1 MPVRARAAWLPH
13 RGFSCFASHFL
24 TPARNARP
32 NERFSM
38 KTLSIGH
45 SPDADDAFMFYGLA
59 SERVTIN
66 GFRIDHVMEDIETL
80 NRRARSGEL
89 DVTAISA
96 AAYPEV
102 AHLYRIM
109 SCGASVGRNYG
120 PIVLARKPFSIS
132 ELAGRS
138 IAVPGA
144 QTTAYLLLRLYVT
157 APFTPVVMSFDR
169 VMDAVAGGEVDAG
182 VIIHE
187 GQLTWQSSGLHNV
200 VDLGAAWTKETT
212 LPIPLGLDV
221 IRRGL
226 GDAVMTRVAGA
237 LKESIVLAR
246 AEEDA
251 AVDYALQFG
260 RGLDRDTCRRFVRMY
275 VNQDTVDM
283 GREGAHALETLFQRA
298 VDRGLLASV
307 PPLDILWV

>member
-1 MPVRARAAWLPH
+1 
-13 RGFSCFASHFL
+13 
-24 TPARNARP
+24 
-32 NERFSM
+32 M

-59 SERVTIN
+59 SERVKIE
-66 GFRIDHVMEDIETL
+66 GYKIDHVMEDIETL
-80 NRRARSGEL
+80 NRRARRGEL

-109 SCGASVGRNYG
+109 SCGASVGRKYG
-120 PIVLARKPFSIS
+120 PIVLAREPMPPAA
-132 ELAGRS
+132 LAGRR

-144 QTTAYLLLRLYVT
+144 QTTAFLLLRLYVPT
-157 APFTPVVMSFDR
+157 AFTPVMMDFDR
-169 VMDAVAGGEVDAG
+169 ITEAIASGETDAG

-187 GQLTWQSSGLHNV
+187 GQLTWQSSGLHRV
-200 VDLGAAWTKETT
+200 IDLGEAWMEDTA

-226 GDAVMTRVAGA
+226 DDALMRRVATA

-246 AEEDA
+246 TDEDA
-251 AVDYALQFG
+251 AVDYAMQFG
-260 RGLDRDTCRRFVRMY
+260 RGLDRETCRQFVRMY
-275 VNQDTVDM
+275 VNADTVDM
-283 GREGAHALETLFQRA
+283 GTEGVRALTTLYDRARE
-298 VDRGLLASV
+298 RGLLPAS
-307 PPLDILWV
+307 PLLDILQV